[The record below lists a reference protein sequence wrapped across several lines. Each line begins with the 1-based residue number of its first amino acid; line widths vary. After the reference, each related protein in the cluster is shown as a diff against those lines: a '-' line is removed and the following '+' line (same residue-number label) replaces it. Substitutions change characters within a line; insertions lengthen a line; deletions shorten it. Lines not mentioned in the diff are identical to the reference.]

1 MTTGQGNPF
10 FDLGLFEG
18 DPIGDRLIFNS
29 AQPEN
34 LSPFQANS
42 FQSLFEPTFN
52 SFLGAL
58 GSQIRRGDAP
68 TLSFQNFLQNDF
80 NPNRALLRQNSG
92 GSGSGGPTLFR
103 FNR

>member
-1 MTTGQGNPF
+1 MTMGSSPF

-29 AQPEN
+29 SLPDN
-34 LSPFQANS
+34 LSPFQENQ

-58 GSQIRRGDAP
+58 GSQIRGGDAP
-68 TLSFQNFLQNDF
+68 TLSFQKFLSEQF
-80 NPNRALLRQNSG
+80 NPQRALLRQPNAQG
-92 GSGSGGPTLFR
+92 VNSGGPTFFR